1 MGYFENKAMHKQAP
15 HDLKLGQSN
24 QGHDKKGKGIAFRHS
39 GKNKTKKRKISTTMG
54 GGKAPLRRSK
64 V

>member
-1 MGYFENKAMHKQAP
+1 MHNQAP

-24 QGHDKKGKGIAFRHS
+24 QRQDKKGKGIAFRQS

-54 GGKAPLRRSK
+54 GGRAPLRRSK
-64 V
+64 F

>member
-1 MGYFENKAMHKQAP
+1 MHKQAP

-24 QGHDKKGKGIAFRHS
+24 QSQDKKGKGIAFRQS

-54 GGKAPLRRSK
+54 GGKAPLRRNK
-64 V
+64 F